1 MDRGAFFLIH
11 IRGTTERLL
20 HLCTSARFGPS
31 PQLSDQVHRLP
42 RLEPLPVL
50 TCHLTDDPL
59 GDGDLG
65 LPPLEAPID
74 DLAEIIDIVEE
85 DLALLTDRGIDI
97 TGYSDIDEEELSL
110 RAMRKGTIEE
120 LSGHDEVRRR
130 CRRRDDLDRS
140 EGRIELVVLDRLTPE
155 P

>member
-1 MDRGAFFLIH
+1 MRE
-11 IRGTTERLL
+11 TTECPLD
-20 HLCTSARFGPS
+20 LCTSDRFGPS
-31 PQLSDQVHRLP
+31 PQLSDQGHRLP

-97 TGYSDIDEEELSL
+97 TGYSDIDEEELPL
-110 RAMRKGTIEE
+110 RAMRKEIGRASCREREE
-120 LSGHDEVRRR
+120 SAV
-130 CRRRDDLDRS
+130 
-140 EGRIELVVLDRLTPE
+140 EG
-155 P
+155 